1 MLTGQICSSDKCY
14 LYSALSVS
22 GTCLFPELPGV
33 GHGVRTRSNS
43 TRANKSKVVL
53 VHYVKAVWG
62 VEVQLH
68 SLSTSA
74 LDGSGYSVARLE
86 TRNSSHLP
94 GIKPQFLDRPAI
106 SVVTTSSTLPRLTP
120 GRIPK

>member
-1 MLTGQICSSDKCY
+1 MTCY

-33 GHGVRTRSNS
+33 GHGVRTRSDS
-43 TRANKSKVVL
+43 THANKSKVVL

-62 VEVQLH
+62 VEVHLH

-74 LDGSGYSVARLE
+74 LDGSGYSASRLVCFAAGQRRLNGPQNPCGTFRDE
-86 TRNSSHLP
+86 KFLAPAGNQTAVPRSSSH
-94 GIKPQFLDRPAI
+94 
-106 SVVTTSSTLPRLTP
+106 
-120 GRIPK
+120 